1 MAIYHLSAQIVTRQK
16 GSSALCAA
24 AYRHGSKMY
33 FEREDRT
40 VSYTGKHEV
49 AITGIML
56 PDESPQWLRNGID
69 GRDERGASE
78 FIWNAVENFERRKDA
93 QLAREID
100 AALPVELT
108 QAQNVAVI
116 EAFARRFTDRGM
128 IVDWAF
134 HDLKGNPHVHMMIT
148 LRPLTEDGFGAKK
161 VPVLDQ
167 NGEPLR
173 KAYGKGKPQIV
184 YEQWAGDRRGED
196 LLAWREAWADVVNG
210 ALALAGHEQRIDH
223 RSHEDRGIELEA
235 TEHMGVHASGMKNR
249 GKESERADR
258 EAEKAERNAAYL
270 EANPDHILHVIADK
284 KAVFTPEDI
293 EQELLRYVPDRER
306 REAVT
311 DRIYES
317 DELVYLAEK
326 AFDPESGLQID
337 SEKLTT
343 RDMLA
348 VEREMAERAG
358 RMIDKKGFDVKER
371 HVERAINQM
380 NEKLS
385 EFGGKLSEEQET
397 AIRAVTGETALSAVV
412 GLAGTGKSTMLEA
425 AREAW
430 EGQGYRVRGVAL
442 AGKAVEELQDA
453 SGIQSRTIA
462 SLEARLNRQKDLFQK
477 GDILVVDEAGMVGSR
492 QLARLLRAAE
502 AGEAKVVLVGD
513 PDQLQPISAGAA
525 FRAIIERT
533 GFAEISGIRRQK
545 EAWMREASINF
556 ARGNIAEAIQAYR
569 DHGADRS
576 YRRKEFAI
584 TGIANSLLKD
594 RRENLSVLALAHS
607 NKDVRAINDAVREER
622 LRIGELKDETS
633 FQTSRGKQSFA
644 KDDRIVFLQ
653 NDHEIGVKN
662 GMLGTVTATE
672 NGRLQVK
679 IDDGPEIAFSDKRYG
694 HVDHGYAVT
703 VHKSQGATVDSVHF
717 LATRSVNK
725 NLAYVAMTRHRHK
738 AAVHYSWASFNDI
751 KSAIGGTLINHG
763 SAPYENNPE
772 NRDSYFVTLKTGEDN
787 ESTIWGVDLERAIEK
802 AGSQLGDEILLKH
815 QGAQPVQLPD
825 GKIVE
830 RNSWQVT
837 PITGELGPPMG
848 GIVEAMS
855 RPDEKGSTLD
865 FVCGIEAESAIAF
878 GERRGFAS
886 RLPIAKTIKGIIA
899 RQAQRLSKVFDR
911 FVQSAPTRSSDVEWM
926 ITPETK
932 FDRSVEQ
939 VAKERALASKQLA
952 KSDAELKG
960 LASEIYRDADVA
972 MKRFRSLLDA
982 PREDLKHL
990 TQIFKEE
997 PERFGDLKG
1006 ATGMMAG
1013 RAGRAERADAL
1024 QKIGRIRQRVRD
1036 FKGLYDA
1043 VLTKEAEA
1051 ERSRR
1056 ERLGVGVPALS
1067 SREMALLDKLD
1078 AAARKGDKEFRDAF
1092 DDAKASDSGGLSR
1105 ISAFHKALESRL
1117 GGIKRYLAAF
1127 DRGEAAEQSTLKSMI
1142 ERHRPKLEKSAVVHR
1157 QIEKTARQ
1165 ERTQQTEIKR

>member
-1 MAIYHLSAQIVTRQK
+1 
-16 GSSALCAA
+16 
-24 AYRHGSKMY
+24 MY

-40 VSYTGKHEV
+40 ISYTGKHEV
-49 AITGIML
+49 ALTGILL
-56 PDESPQWLRNGID
+56 PDETPQWLRNGMD
-69 GRDERGASE
+69 GRDARGASE
-78 FIWNAVENFERRKDA
+78 FIWNAVEIFERRKDA

-100 AALPVELT
+100 AALPKELS

-116 EAFARRFTDRGM
+116 EAFAKRFTDRGM

-134 HDLKGNPHVHMMIT
+134 HDLEGNPHVHMMMT
-148 LRPLTEDGFGAKK
+148 LRPLTDEGFGAKK
-161 VPVLDQ
+161 VTVLDQ

-173 KAYGKGKPQIV
+173 KAYGNGKPQIV
-184 YEQWAGDRRGED
+184 YEQWAGDRRGDD
-196 LLAWREAWADVVNG
+196 LIEWRAAWAEVVNE
-210 ALALAGHEQRIDH
+210 ALARAGHEQRIDH
-223 RSHEDRGIELEA
+223 RSHRDRGVELEA
-235 TEHMGVHASGMKNR
+235 TEHLGVHASGMKNR
-249 GKESERADR
+249 GKESERADQ
-258 EAEKAERNAAYL
+258 EAEKAERNAIYL
-270 EANPDHILHVIADK
+270 ESHPEHILHVIADK

-293 EQELLRYVPDRER
+293 DQELLRYVPDADR
-306 REAVT
+306 RDGLVEQ
-311 DRIYES
+311 IFES
-317 DELVYLAEK
+317 DELVYLADK
-326 AFDPESGLQID
+326 IFDPETGLVVEA
-337 SEKLTT
+337 EKLTT

-348 VEREMAERAG
+348 VEREMAERAA
-358 RMIDKKGFDVKER
+358 RLVDKKGFAVRDR
-371 HVERAINQM
+371 HVENAIEKM

-385 EFGGKLSEEQET
+385 EFGGSLSEEQET
-397 AIRAVTGETALSAVV
+397 AIRTVTGEKALSAVV

-430 EGQGYRVRGVAL
+430 EGQGYRVCGVAL
-442 AGKAVEELQDA
+442 AGKAVEELQEA

-462 SLEARLNRQKDLFQK
+462 SMEARLNRQKDLFK
-477 GDILVVDEAGMVGSR
+477 KRDILVVDESGMVGSR

-584 TGIANSLLKD
+584 NGIANALLTD

-607 NKDVRAINDAVREER
+607 NKDVRAINEAVREER
-622 LRIGELKDETS
+622 LRVGELKDESSFKTS
-633 FQTSRGKQSFA
+633 KGEQRFA
-644 KDDRIVFLQ
+644 TDDRIVFLQ
-653 NDHEIGVKN
+653 NDPEIGVKN
-662 GMLGTVTATE
+662 GMLGTVSATE

-679 IDDGPEIAFSDKRYG
+679 IDDGPEIVFSDRRYG

-717 LATRSVNK
+717 LATRSVNR
-725 NLAYVAMTRHRHK
+725 NLAYVAMTRHRNK
-738 AAVHYSWASFNDI
+738 AALHYSWASFNDV
-751 KSAIGGTLINHG
+751 KSAIVGTLISHG
-763 SAPYENNPE
+763 SAPYENDPT
-772 NRDSYFVTLKTGEDN
+772 NRDSYFVTLQTDENG

-802 AGSQLGDEILLKH
+802 AAAKPGDDILLKH
-815 QGAQPVQLPD
+815 QGATPVQLPD
-825 GKIVE
+825 GKMVE
-830 RNSWQVT
+830 LNTWLVM
-837 PITGELGPPMG
+837 PITGELGPPMS

-855 RPDEKGSTLD
+855 RPDEKASTLD
-865 FVCGIEAESAIAF
+865 FVGGIDAESAIAF
-878 GERRGFAS
+878 GERRGLAS
-886 RLPIAKTIKGIIA
+886 RLPIAKTITSILA
-899 RQAQRLSKVFDR
+899 RQAQRLGQLFER
-911 FVQSAPTRSSDVEWM
+911 FVRAAPTQSSDVSWM
-926 ITPETK
+926 IAPQTEFQK
-932 FDRSVEQ
+932 SVSA
-939 VAKERALASKQLA
+939 VAKERALASEQLA

-960 LASEIYRDADVA
+960 LASEIYRDVDVA
-972 MKRFRSLLDA
+972 MGRFRSLLDA
-982 PREDLKHL
+982 PRDELKHL

-997 PERFGDLKG
+997 PERFGELKG
-1006 ATGMMAG
+1006 ATGLLAG
-1013 RAGRAERADAL
+1013 RAGRAERNDAL

-1056 ERLGVGVPALS
+1056 ERLGVGVPALTKQ
-1067 SREMALLDKLD
+1067 EMALLDKLD
-1078 AAARKGDKEFRDAF
+1078 AAAREGEDAF
-1092 DDAKASDSGGLSR
+1092 RKAYDDAKKSDSGGVSRLS
-1105 ISAFHKALESRL
+1105 SFHKALESRL

-1127 DRGEAAEQSTLKSMI
+1127 DRGEAAEQSSLRSMV
-1142 ERHRPKLEKSAVVHR
+1142 ERHRPRLEKAATVHR
-1157 QIEKTARQ
+1157 QIEKSVWQ